1 MNILELTACA
11 GYSAASYDDVPDSQ
25 KFENRWTSTT
35 FYWLPTEEAHYLIF
49 RGSQQPRDFLVD
61 AMALPVRYLGTWVH
75 GGFALAHFSVR
86 KKLRKILGDI
96 EKSGKPL
103 VVTGHS
109 LGAAQGSLTLLMAH
123 RLYPSIDARGIF
135 FGKPRVYKKPG
146 RDLFPDKRVLSC
158 VCGSDVVTRLPRYLF
173 RCESEREQDMFYL
186 GNDGNNYL
194 NPDMEFVA
202 EDFSVVDAVSDHSMN
217 TYLQR
222 LREIQ

>member
-35 FYWLPTEEAHYLIF
+35 FYWLATEEAHYLIF

-86 KKLRKILGDI
+86 KKLRKILEDI

-123 RLYPSIDARGIF
+123 RFFDIDARGIF
-135 FGKPRVYKKPG
+135 LVSRVCTRNLGGSCFLTSGFCRAFVGRTWLPAFPG
-146 RDLFPDKRVLSC
+146 TC
-158 VCGSDVVTRLPRYLF
+158 SDVRASVSRTCF
-173 RCESEREQDMFYL
+173 IWGM
-186 GNDGNNYL
+186 
-194 NPDMEFVA
+194 MEI
-202 EDFSVVDAVSDHSMN
+202 
-217 TYLQR
+217 T
-222 LREIQ
+222 I